1 MKISRFASFSLRD
14 KGLRMGRNPKTAE
27 AAAITARRVVVFRAS
42 AILKRRLGGED
53 TWRRVK
59 RTGTGVL

>member
-1 MKISRFASFSLRD
+1 
-14 KGLRMGRNPKTAE
+14 MGRNPKTAE